1 MRSSES
7 TPNPSAN
14 GIPALWLL
22 VVGDDH
28 PRACTGRRLLQ
39 HTLALP
45 APAQRALR
53 PHPII
58 LDPFAPDPLSL
69 RDRAT
74 ALRGGILGVDCSWN
88 VLGERGAYLAA
99 PALGSKRSGH
109 RRLPFLMATNPQHFG
124 RIGELNTA
132 EALAAALFVLGY
144 EAAARQLLDGF
155 AGGRS
160 FFEVNRARLDAYR
173 GRPDPAEM
181 RAAERVAFSA

>member
-7 TPNPSAN
+7 THIPS
-14 GIPALWLL
+14 GSGVPTLWLL

-39 HTLALP
+39 HGLARA
-45 APAQRALR
+45 APAQRALP
-53 PHPII
+53 PHPIV
-58 LDPFAPDPLSL
+58 LDPFAPNPLSG

-74 ALRGGILGVDCSWN
+74 AFRGGILGVDCSWN
-88 VLGERGAYLAA
+88 ILGERGAYLAA
-99 PALGSKRSGH
+99 PSLGPKRAGH

-132 EALAAALFVLGY
+132 EALAAALFVLGF
-144 EAAARQLLDGF
+144 EPAARNLLEGF

-160 FFEVNRARLDAYR
+160 FFDVNRARLDAYR
-173 GRPDPAEM
+173 GRPDPTEM
-181 RAAERVAFSA
+181 RAAERAIFSS